1 MRRINF
7 WLVAAILAGLLIAPS
22 AWFSPTPVWAQT
34 SNPVCTIS
42 NKSGYPD
49 NQVYVCYTSNVSGV
63 SYHFDWNTGVFVE
76 CQSSDNQLTISGQT
90 DKYCEYYI
98 RLDNLKQ
105 PNGKYSFTLAKS
117 PGARIW
123 FSFKTPLYFHVN
135 VEDGVVTGLRE
146 PSTDN
151 LNDPNYQTLFD
162 KMELTYNDL
171 GVTMNITSV
180 DFVDIPLMFELK
192 NNDSSY
198 GTLGF
203 NHPQSVIINAMKAGL
218 AQYNMVTP
226 YRVLSPMTLNPVSTF
241 PSTSYYDNYVN
252 YCWDTAFKSI
262 TFKVWVDG
270 YWWDGTFSG
279 NVLTLQNNDIPET
292 HTITRPS
299 SQEVIKCT
307 GVFDPAGSGDFNA
320 RDGQLKDEVNE
331 ALNRS
336 TMHLYT
342 YDKTTSTYLTNWRD
356 ETTFYKQ
363 NGLPSDKYCPNTY
376 SDILHTLAINH
387 KAYGFP
393 MDEGWASKLENM
405 TPVTEA
411 IVTINPC
418 KANLV
423 PVESLLLDGN

>member
-1 MRRINF
+1 MQRKHL
-7 WLVAAILAGLLIAPS
+7 WLVAVLLGIFITTS
-22 AWFSPTPVWAQT
+22 LGWSVGAQAAD
-34 SNPVCTIS
+34 PACTIV
-42 NKSGYPD
+42 NRSGYPD

-63 SYHFDWNTGVFVE
+63 SYHFDWNTGGFVQ
-76 CQSSDNQLTISGQT
+76 CQTSDNQLTISGQT

-98 RLDNLKQ
+98 RLDSLKQ
-105 PNGKYSFTLAKS
+105 PDGKYSFTLAKS
-117 PGARIW
+117 PGGRIW

-135 VEDGVVTGLRE
+135 VENGIVIGLRE

-151 LNDPNYQTLFD
+151 LTDPNYQTLFD
-162 KMELTYNDL
+162 KMELTYNDI

-180 DFVDIPLMFELK
+180 DFVAIPLMFELK

-203 NHPQSVIINAMKAGL
+203 NHTQAAIITAMKAGL
-218 AQYNMVTP
+218 AQYHMVTP
-226 YRVLSPMTLNPVSTF
+226 YRVLSPMTLNPGSTF
-241 PSTSYYDNYVN
+241 PRTTYYDNYVN

-262 TFKVWVDG
+262 TFKVNVKG

-279 NVLTLQNNDIPET
+279 DVLTLYNKDIPET
-292 HTITRPS
+292 HTISRPS
-299 SQEVIKCT
+299 SVEVIKCT

-342 YDKTTSTYLTNWRD
+342 YDTATSTYLTNWRD

-363 NGLPSDKYCPNTY
+363 NGLPIDKYCPNTY
-376 SDILHTLAINH
+376 SDILHTVAIN
-387 KAYGFP
+387 KLAYGFP

-405 TPVTEA
+405 TPVTDA
-411 IVTINPC
+411 IVTINSC
-418 KANLV
+418 KANLA
-423 PVESLLLDGN
+423 PMDSLLLDGN